1 MYDDDDDV
9 YDIDE
14 DEDEVYDEITIE
26 MTLAGFPGVRQC
38 NTASC

>member
-26 MTLAGFPGVRQC
+26 MTLAGLH
-38 NTASC
+38 